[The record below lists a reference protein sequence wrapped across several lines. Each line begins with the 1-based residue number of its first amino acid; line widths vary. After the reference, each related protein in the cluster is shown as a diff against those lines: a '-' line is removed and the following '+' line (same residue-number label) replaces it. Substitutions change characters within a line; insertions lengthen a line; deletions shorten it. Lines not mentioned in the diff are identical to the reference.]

1 MINLSSYKRSTKLV
15 INSRFAAVDQ
25 PVQARTG
32 TLAKHNDQTL
42 FNSILFAINK
52 KIQHK
57 YIIDDTQYSYYYNIH
72 T

>member
-1 MINLSSYKRSTKLV
+1 MLS
-15 INSRFAAVDQ
+15 IQFN
-25 PVQARTG
+25 
-32 TLAKHNDQTL
+32 

-72 T
+72 TWLFTILKVLKARKPI